1 MTNQEKR
8 DYIWEKVSSIPQ
20 SSITTNNELEE
31 LADQSRKDNLAKEER
46 RKLQMPTDPPIPL
59 DEILATA
66 KIKASEML
74 ERPIESLTSH
84 RHSIIKEYDDGGLDL
99 RQKFSDS
106 DWNGAEVFY
115 SHAGN
120 EYTAVDL

>member
-1 MTNQEKR
+1 MQRQEKR
-8 DYIWEKVSSIPQ
+8 DCIWGNVSSVPQ
-20 SSITTNNELEE
+20 SSITTNNKLKE
-31 LADQSRKDNLAKEER
+31 LADKSRKDNLAKEER
-46 RKLQMPTDPPIPL
+46 RKLQMPTDPPVPL

-66 KIKASEML
+66 KTKASKML

-84 RHSIIKEYDDGGLDL
+84 RHSIIEEYDDGGLDL

-115 SHAGN
+115 SHVGN